1 MLIQKI
7 KFWSRFFFKVKLS
20 FRFPQKAKILLV
32 DNEGSETVKQILN
45 LKNCEVVYTRKECFS
60 FPIILL
66 LAFNFKLNIFNY
78 YLKFIEIS
86 DPSLV
91 ITFIDNNILFY
102 KFKKYFKNKKFISIQ
117 NGHRMAYG
125 DIFGLL
131 KNNKIKK
138 NNLSAD
144 YIITFNKN
152 IAKEYEKH
160 INSKFIPSG
169 SIKNNYV
176 KIGQPKKKYNNY
188 ILFISA
194 YRDKL
199 TKIQNGNLT
208 LNDYDALSFPQHHNK
223 RYKYFLKEHIH
234 FDLPK
239 FLQIYCEKNKLK
251 LAILGMSNMMQ
262 EENFYRRIIKRDF
275 KFIKKRNFYSNY
287 KIIDDYSLAVST
299 WSTLG
304 YEALARGNKI
314 CFFSPKLSNYEK
326 SYKFGWP
333 YVKKKKDFFFTDK
346 CNYLE
351 IEKIIDKLRFMKLKT
366 WKKKIN
372 NYQKELMLYD
382 KNNSV
387 LKKKISGLLNKSNS
401 IL

>member
-160 INSKFIPSG
+160 INSKI
-169 SIKNNYV
+169 
-176 KIGQPKKKYNNY
+176 
-188 ILFISA
+188 IL
-194 YRDKL
+194 
-199 TKIQNGNLT
+199 NL
-208 LNDYDALSFPQHHNK
+208 
-223 RYKYFLKEHIH
+223 
-234 FDLPK
+234 
-239 FLQIYCEKNKLK
+239 
-251 LAILGMSNMMQ
+251 
-262 EENFYRRIIKRDF
+262 
-275 KFIKKRNFYSNY
+275 
-287 KIIDDYSLAVST
+287 
-299 WSTLG
+299 
-304 YEALARGNKI
+304 
-314 CFFSPKLSNYEK
+314 
-326 SYKFGWP
+326 
-333 YVKKKKDFFFTDK
+333 
-346 CNYLE
+346 
-351 IEKIIDKLRFMKLKT
+351 
-366 WKKKIN
+366 
-372 NYQKELMLYD
+372 
-382 KNNSV
+382 
-387 LKKKISGLLNKSNS
+387 
-401 IL
+401 